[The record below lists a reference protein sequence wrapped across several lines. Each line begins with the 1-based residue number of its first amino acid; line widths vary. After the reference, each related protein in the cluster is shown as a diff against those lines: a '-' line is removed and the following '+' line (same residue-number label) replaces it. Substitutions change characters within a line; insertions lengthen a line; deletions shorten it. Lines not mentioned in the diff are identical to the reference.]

1 MTSGLDKP
9 EVDFLVLAD
18 HAEVVGGK
26 LYMMGG
32 GWDIRRIED
41 FTKPFNM
48 NIAVGVLTPWAL
60 ANKENKF
67 QLIIE
72 DEDGKKLGP
81 TVDGSFTVGRPSNA
95 IEGQNQ
101 KPCGVRRRRQVDHLG
116 CRRKKSGGLRTS
128 HPAQRDK
135 HLTGPVSVPGESQ
148 RVPLLR

>member
-1 MTSGLDKP
+1 MTSAMDKP

-41 FTKPFNM
+41 FNKSFTM
-48 NIAVGVLTPWAL
+48 NIALGVLTPWPL

-67 QLIIE
+67 QLTIE

-81 TVDGSFTVGRPSNA
+81 TVDGSFTVGRPPNA
-95 IEGQNQ
+95 IEGQTF
-101 KPCGVRRRRQVDHLG
+101 
-116 CRRKKSGGLRTS
+116 RTM
-128 HPAQRDK
+128 
-135 HLTGPVSVPGESQ
+135 VSVGLPVTLPKPGMY
-148 RVPLLR
+148 RVIVSIKSPAVSEDVVRSTTFVAAARKAAA